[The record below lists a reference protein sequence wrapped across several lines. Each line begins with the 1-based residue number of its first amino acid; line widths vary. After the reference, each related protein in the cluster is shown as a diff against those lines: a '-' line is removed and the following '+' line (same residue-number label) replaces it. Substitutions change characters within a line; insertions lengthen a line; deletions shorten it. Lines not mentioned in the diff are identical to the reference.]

1 MPIVQWNDIVW
12 VTMPIKY
19 HLNVLTNL
27 AKVGDVGWKQMAT
40 CRQLASAGIFP
51 YDSSAA
57 CTFLLF
63 MALLS
68 HPPRQCHLR
77 YDHLLW
83 EAAAH
88 VREEWN
94 CRA

>member
-40 CRQLASAGIFP
+40 CRQLASAVIFP
-51 YDSSAA
+51 
-57 CTFLLF
+57 
-63 MALLS
+63 
-68 HPPRQCHLR
+68 
-77 YDHLLW
+77 
-83 EAAAH
+83 
-88 VREEWN
+88 
-94 CRA
+94 